1 VVFNLVR
8 NAIDALARDG
18 AITLRVRN
26 RGDNVDLEVED
37 NGPGIPGDPQRV
49 FHPFHTTKPTGTGLG
64 LTIARRIAVDHGGEL
79 RVESTPGRTVF
90 TLSLPARR

>member
-1 VVFNLVR
+1 
-8 NAIDALARDG
+8 
-18 AITLRVRN
+18 
-26 RGDNVDLEVED
+26 
-37 NGPGIPGDPQRV
+37 V

-79 RVESTPGRTVF
+79 RVESAPGRTVF